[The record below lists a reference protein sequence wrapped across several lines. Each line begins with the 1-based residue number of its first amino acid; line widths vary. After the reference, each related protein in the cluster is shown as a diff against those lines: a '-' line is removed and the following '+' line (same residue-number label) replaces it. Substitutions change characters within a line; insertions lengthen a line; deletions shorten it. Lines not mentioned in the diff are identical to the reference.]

1 MVIEI
6 MNFTST
12 EKRHFCSKSPNN
24 VSSPTN
30 PNIRWRRADIWFLF
44 SVLFFYCYYYY
55 YYYYYF
61 IFHFF
66 YLFSFIFFLVFLFLS
81 FFFFNF
87 LMLSF
92 FRQFFLIS
100 FCFFEEKTNG
110 NCVADGWHRVY
121 SKRWWPR
128 AYIGMRINSILNY
141 TKRKITYFTCV
152 TWKIMINASIIFDQK
167 TWHQS
172 CPCYYP
178 LPPFGFFNLWRRGW
192 NTAFLLL

>member
-1 MVIEI
+1 MSHKFENWSERELSSKLIVYMVIEI

-30 PNIRWRRADIWFLF
+30 PNIRWPRADIWFLF
-44 SVLFFYCYYYY
+44 SVLFFYCYYYYY

-110 NCVADGWHRVY
+110 NCVADGWHRAY

-128 AYIGMRINSILNY
+128 AYIGLRINSVLN
-141 TKRKITYFTCV
+141 
-152 TWKIMINASIIFDQK
+152 
-167 TWHQS
+167 
-172 CPCYYP
+172 
-178 LPPFGFFNLWRRGW
+178 
-192 NTAFLLL
+192 